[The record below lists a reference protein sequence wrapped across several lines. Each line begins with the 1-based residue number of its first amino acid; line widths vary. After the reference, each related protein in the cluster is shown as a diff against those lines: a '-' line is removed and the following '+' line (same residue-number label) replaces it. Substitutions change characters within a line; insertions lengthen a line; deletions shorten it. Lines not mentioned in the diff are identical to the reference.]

1 MCATACLLLPLL
13 GTAATFINL
22 LMPQMKGWR
31 YVRATACLLLPLL
44 GTAAT
49 FTNLL
54 MPQMKGVE
62 VRVCYCLLATACHSV
77 VPQGGLLP
85 ATAYL
90 TSSRVS

>member
-1 MCATACLLLPLL
+1 MCACCCLPACDCLCLLLPACYCLL
-13 GTAATFINL
+13 STASV
-22 LMPQMKGWR
+22 P
-31 YVRATACLLLPLL
+31 ACLLLPLL

-54 MPQMKGVE
+54 MLQMKGVE
-62 VRVCYCLLATACHSV
+62 VRVCYCLLATACHSL